1 MLISSAGQPQICSFD
16 ASRITSQS
24 EFVHTSPSR
33 QGPQGSLRWMAPDF
47 FQLDNN
53 VTVTES
59 SKKTDVWAFG
69 MTIYVRP
76 KVAPYLSLRSPLLN
90 SSKELLTGAVP
101 YFHITQDFLV
111 IVSLTKLKLPPAP
124 EGLSALSPQQ
134 QFLWSICEYCWLVP
148 GLRPEMTM
156 VCHALGTNDE
166 EVRVSSRH
174 HRSLSV

>member
-1 MLISSAGQPQICSFD
+1 
-16 ASRITSQS
+16 
-24 EFVHTSPSR
+24 
-33 QGPQGSLRWMAPDF
+33 MAPDF
-47 FQLDNN
+47 FRLGNT

-76 KVAPYLSLRSPLLN
+76 KVAPELSLRSPLK
-90 SSKELLTGAVP
+90 SSKEILTGAVP
-101 YFHITQDFLV
+101 YSHITQDFWV
-111 IVSLTKLKLPPAP
+111 IISLTKLELPPAP

-134 QFLWSICEYCWLVP
+134 QYLWSICEYCWLVLE
-148 GLRPEMTM
+148 LRPEMTM